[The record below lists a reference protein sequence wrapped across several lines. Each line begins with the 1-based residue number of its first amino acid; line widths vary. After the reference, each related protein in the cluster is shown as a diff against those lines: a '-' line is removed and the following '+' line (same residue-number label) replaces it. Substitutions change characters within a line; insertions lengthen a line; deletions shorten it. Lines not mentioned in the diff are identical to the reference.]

1 MAQKYYNVAET
12 AKILGVSADDV
23 KKMMEGRELHGYRDG
38 ADWKFKAED
47 IDRLA
52 QDRKAEQPAVLET
65 EPADDQGGDVLLSE
79 VALGQP
85 ALGSSGT
92 VIAMDALG
100 AEAAKSD
107 LSLADSGITMA
118 DSGIALADSGI
129 TLADESPTPV
139 AQKPEEA
146 EAKAAPAQEM
156 NLTLDEDLGEDS
168 SGTLRSMTAAGSAP
182 ESSSSAIDLSGK
194 GLEDDDLVL
203 GGSGIGSDVSIGGDS
218 GISLVDPADTG
229 ISLEQPLNLA
239 GASAESLELG
249 DGDLLGGGEAV
260 AASSPELKAD
270 DDFLLTP
277 MEETADT
284 DDSSSGSQV
293 IALDAEGEGQPGM
306 LGGESSSSM
315 AAMLDEDLSAQPS
328 LDMGVGSPMAA
339 APLLAPQPTGLAEAA
354 PAMQAAAWEA
364 QYSKWQIAGLAGCAV
379 LLLLCGMMMYD
390 NLRNMWSW
398 EGPYG
403 VNSWLMDTIV
413 GLFEGK

>member
-1 MAQKYYNVAET
+1 MVQKYYNSAET
-12 AKILGVSADDV
+12 AKVLDINSDDV
-23 KKMMEGRELHGYRDG
+23 KKMMERRELHGYRDG
-38 ADWKFKAED
+38 ADWKFKVED

-52 QDRKAEQPAVLET
+52 QERQAEQPAVLET
-65 EPADDQGGDVLLSE
+65 EAGEDQGGDVLLSE

-85 ALGSSGT
+85 AMGSSGT
-92 VIAMDALG
+92 VIAMDAPG

-107 LSLADSGITMA
+107 LSLV

-139 AQKPEEA
+139 AQKPDDA
-146 EAKAAPAQEM
+146 EVKSAPVEEM

-168 SGTLRSMTAAGSAP
+168 SGTLRSMTAAGPAP
-182 ESSSSAIDLSGK
+182 EVGSSAIDLSGK

-229 ISLEQPLNLA
+229 ISLERPLDLG

-249 DGDLLGGGEAV
+249 DGDLLGAGESGGET
-260 AASSPELKAD
+260 AAGLKTD

-277 MEETADT
+277 MEEAADT

-293 IALDAEGEGQPGM
+293 IALDTEGEEQPGM

-315 AAMLDEDLSAQPS
+315 AAMLDEDITAQPS
-328 LDMGVGSPMAA
+328 LDMGLGSPMAA
-339 APLLAPQPTGLAEAA
+339 APMLGPQPTALAETA
-354 PAMQAAAWEA
+354 PAMQAAAFEA
-364 QYSKWQIAGLAGCAV
+364 QYSRWQIAGLAVCAV

-398 EGPYG
+398 DGPYS
-403 VNSWLMDTIV
+403 VNSWLMDTIL

>member
-1 MAQKYYNVAET
+1 MAQKYYNTAET
-12 AKILGVSADDV
+12 GKILDVSADDV
-23 KKMMEGRELHGYRDG
+23 KKMMERRELHGYRDG
-38 ADWKFKAED
+38 ADWKFKVED

-52 QDRKAEQPAVLET
+52 AERQAAQPVVLEA
-65 EPADDQGGDVLLSE
+65 EPGDDQGGDVLLSE

-85 ALGSSGT
+85 AVGSSGT

-100 AEAAKSD
+100 AESAKSD
-107 LSLADSGITMA
+107 LSLVDSCIALA

-129 TLADESPTPV
+129 ALADESPTPV

-146 EAKAAPAQEM
+146 EVKAAPVEEM

-168 SGTLRSMTAAGSAP
+168 SGTLRSISAAGPAP
-182 ESSSSAIDLSGK
+182 ETGSSAIDLSGK

-229 ISLEQPLNLA
+229 ISLERPLDLA

-249 DGDLLGGGEAV
+249 DGDLLGAGESGPG
-260 AASSPELKAD
+260 ASAGLKTD

-277 MEETADT
+277 MEEAADT

-293 IALDAEGEGQPGM
+293 IALDTEGGEPAGM
-306 LGGESSSSM
+306 LGSESSSSM
-315 AAMLDEDLSAQPS
+315 AAMLDEDISGQPS
-328 LDMGVGSPMAA
+328 LDMGLGVPMAG
-339 APLLAPQPTGLAEAA
+339 APLLGAQPVGLGEAA
-354 PAMQAAAWEA
+354 PAMQPAAFEP
-364 QYSKWQIAGLAGCAV
+364 QYTRWQIAGLAVCAV
-379 LLLLCGMMMYD
+379 FLMLCGMMMYD

-398 EGPYG
+398 DGPYS

-413 GLFEGK
+413 